1 MPYISKIKLNPDPL
15 TPAYDLRDNASEHFL
30 GKSTNTITDNTAVTG
45 SYTIDGAT
53 VQAADIKE
61 NDVIT
66 DSTGHQFIAR
76 TVSNTLT
83 WVKITPTAP
92 AADVQNVKVDGT
104 SVLNTTTHEA
114 EFATT
119 GAISGEDAYDG
130 DSASANYNPIA
141 TKAYVDAAVEEL
153 PQAMIFKGTVGT
165 GGTRSDLPTASVDT
179 VGDVYKVITAGT
191 YATQKAEVGDLF
203 IGTEVDGTPTTYDW
217 TLVPSGDVPAGTVTQ
232 ITAGVGLTTADGAV
246 ITDTGTIK
254 ANLNSETALDSTD
267 PDFKYVGVDSTGK
280 LAYNTPSTVDNAT
293 SYPYNNDSTSADYNP
308 LATKKSA
315 AAQITTAISDLDKTL
330 TNSGTTVSEV
340 VYPAAATTIT
350 KITETDGVLSDA
362 GTDFVVTPI
371 SITNAQVNDI
381 TRNGAV
387 TGFAAS
393 TTVLTDVNTTES
405 GGTNIAFVGI
415 GQTTADSDTLIFTP
429 IYSHS
434 TTANTSLANIIQDNS
449 SST

>member
-1 MPYISKIKLNPDPL
+1 MPYISKIKLNPEAS
-15 TPAYDLRDNASEHFL
+15 AYDLRDNAAEHFL

-53 VQAADIKE
+53 VQADAIKE

-92 AADVQNVKVDGT
+92 SAEVQDVDVDGT
-104 SVLNTTTHEA
+104 SVLNTTNHHA

-130 DSASANYNPIA
+130 DSASENYNPIA

-153 PQAMIFKGTVGT
+153 PQAMIFRGTLGT
-165 GGTRSDLPTASVDT
+165 TGTIASLPTASADT
-179 VGDVYKVITAGT
+179 VGDVYKVIEAGT
-191 YATQKAEVGDLF
+191 YATQAAEVGDLF
-203 IGTEVDGTPTTYDW
+203 IGTEVEGTPVTYTW

-232 ITAGVGLTTADGAV
+232 ITAGTGLTTADGAP
-246 ITDTGTIK
+246 ITSEGTIK
-254 ANLNSETALDSTD
+254 ANLDSETAIDSTD

-280 LAYNTPSTVDNAT
+280 LAYNTPSTVDDAT
-293 SYPYNNDSTSADYNP
+293 NYPYNNDSTSADYNP

-315 AAQITTAISDLDKTL
+315 AAQITAAIGELDKTL

-350 KITETDGVLSDA
+350 KITETDGILSDA

-371 SITNAQVNDI
+371 SIANAQVNDI
-381 TRNGAV
+381 TRTGAV
-387 TGFAAS
+387 TGFAES

-405 GGTNIAFVGI
+405 GGANIAFVDI
-415 GQTTADSDTLIFTP
+415 GKTTADSDTLIFFP

-434 TTANTSLANIIQDNS
+434 TTANTSLAKILQDNS
-449 SST
+449 TT